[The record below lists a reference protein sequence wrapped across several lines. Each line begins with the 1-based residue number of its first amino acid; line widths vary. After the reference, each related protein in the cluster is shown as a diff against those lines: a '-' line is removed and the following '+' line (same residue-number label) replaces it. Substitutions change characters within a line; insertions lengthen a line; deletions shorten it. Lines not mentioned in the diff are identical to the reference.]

1 MSAAAAVVLLAS
13 GCSVRATAAAAA
25 VLSSSS
31 ACCPSTFAAVSVM
44 LFAVSAWLRLHL
56 CHQLAACVAML
67 CIFCAALLA
76 AALICVAKLAAG
88 SGELGCCN
96 GTCASAA
103 ISCTASVAMCCRYIG
118 VFAVAPL
125 HSSVYC
131 GAATA
136 SAATA
141 FPLLIS
147 VISSAA
153 AVRDCRWHCALA
165 RYTFSALCARA
176 LAVDRRTPSSSK
188 TPTPSSM
195 VSSWL
200 ASASATARVY
210 LCSASASRD
219 AAASALPADGSV
231 SCKAAVVARWR
242 GAPSG
247 AFAAGGGA
255 LPPWAAS
262 LATRDR
268 SPTCVESWQRAPR
281 PGGAG
286 CRSCAPLAV
295 GCSEGR
301 SGGAGQHRCY
311 VVYEGSFHRSLIARP
326 RVVFESLV
334 LEQSML
340 YDSTMI

>member
-1 MSAAAAVVLLAS
+1 LSAAAAVVLLAS

-242 GAPSG
+242 GVRLPPVEARSRRGPLPWPLGIALQRVSKVGSG
-247 AFAAGGGA
+247 LRGPVVLGADRA
-255 LPPWAAS
+255 LP
-262 LATRDR
+262 
-268 SPTCVESWQRAPR
+268 
-281 PGGAG
+281 
-286 CRSCAPLAV
+286 
-295 GCSEGR
+295 
-301 SGGAGQHRCY
+301 
-311 VVYEGSFHRSLIARP
+311 
-326 RVVFESLV
+326 
-334 LEQSML
+334 
-340 YDSTMI
+340 

>member
-1 MSAAAAVVLLAS
+1 MSSSVA
-13 GCSVRATAAAAA
+13 GRIVRASLLFVCCHCCRVACFW
-25 VLSSSS
+25 LLR
-31 ACCPSTFAAVSVM
+31 ACCCCCCCTLEFFGM
-44 LFAVSAWLRLHL
+44 LPIYICCRL
-56 CHQLAACVAML
+56 CHAVCIFCMVAPAPLPPMVACVAML
-67 CIFCAALLA
+67 CILCAALLA

-147 VISSAA
+147 AISSAA

-268 SPTCVESWQRAPR
+268 SPTCVESGGPVVLGADRALP
-281 PGGAG
+281 
-286 CRSCAPLAV
+286 
-295 GCSEGR
+295 
-301 SGGAGQHRCY
+301 
-311 VVYEGSFHRSLIARP
+311 
-326 RVVFESLV
+326 
-334 LEQSML
+334 
-340 YDSTMI
+340 

>member
-1 MSAAAAVVLLAS
+1 MRASFLSAATAVALLAS
-13 GCSVRATAAAAA
+13 GCSVRAAAAAA
-25 VLSSSS
+25 VLSSSL

-44 LFAVSAWLRLHL
+44 RFAFSVWLRLRL
-56 CHQLAACVAML
+56 CHQLVACVAML

-76 AALICVAKLAAG
+76 AALICMAKLAAG
-88 SGELGCCN
+88 SAELGSCN
-96 GTCASAA
+96 GVCASAA
-103 ISCTASVAMCCRYIG
+103 ISCTASIAMCCRCIG
-118 VFAVAPL
+118 VFAHCCGCNCIAVAPL
-125 HSSVYC
+125 HSSVCC
-131 GAATA
+131 GATIA
-136 SAATA
+136 SPAAA
-141 FPLLIS
+141 SPLLTS
-147 VISSAA
+147 VISSAV
-153 AVRDCRWHCALA
+153 AVRGCRRHCALA
-165 RYTFSALCARA
+165 ISARYTSWALCARA
-176 LAVDRRTPSSSK
+176 SAIDRRTPRSSK
-188 TPTPSSM
+188 TPAPSST

-200 ASASATARVY
+200 ASSSATARVY

-295 GCSEGR
+295 GPAQR
-301 SGGAGQHRCY
+301 A
-311 VVYEGSFHRSLIARP
+311 VVEAQANI
-326 RVVFESLV
+326 VV
-334 LEQSML
+334 M
-340 YDSTMI
+340 